1 MVNIEPE
8 TYKGPRPEERDE
20 GGRARSRD
28 RQEGEKGKTLPS
40 SVRVQVGGIISEQR
54 RDIQWRERD

>member
-1 MVNIEPE
+1 MKEELFFPLINIEPE

-20 GGRARSRD
+20 GGRGRKRD

-40 SVRVQVGGIISEQR
+40 SVRV
-54 RDIQWRERD
+54 